1 MSKIKLLAGL
11 AVLVA
16 LAACDQPGYGGNG
29 YGRSRPISANC
40 AALGAVGGA
49 ALGAATKN
57 NIAESAIVGGVGGA
71 LAGNAGLCN

>member
-1 MSKIKLLAGL
+1 MSKTKLLAGL

-16 LAACDQPGYGGNG
+16 LSACVQDNG
-29 YGRSRPISANC
+29 YGHRRTGINANC

-49 ALGAATKN
+49 ALGAATDN
-57 NIAESAIVGGVGGA
+57 NIAQSAIVGGVDGA